1 MLDRV
6 GPDQNLSRSRDINIQ
21 YPRLNQI
28 ESEQGSEILN
38 QIKQEQGSETLSSSE
53 DTKITANISIKVES
67 DQTLS
72 SRSPSGDSRN
82 ANTTTNVHFPKWN
95 QVKSKQGSEIL
106 SKLVQVQAE
115 QSSEQSSEM
124 SQND

>member
-1 MLDRV
+1 MNPCLRRKT
-6 GPDQNLSRSRDINIQ
+6 QKLQQI
-21 YPRLNQI
+21 YPLKWNP
-28 ESEQGSEILN
+28 
-38 QIKQEQGSETLSSSE
+38 
-53 DTKITANISIKVES
+53 TK
-67 DQTLS
+67 LS